1 MDGKVFYINFY
12 DGENLNKSDDMIL
25 NMAAKWNKK
34 KMACEE
40 DDDDDVSEIN
50 DIYQED
56 NHVYFHTDIDRGS
69 ISQLCIL
76 LRKAEEYCMIMG
88 LRLRM
93 DTVPIYLHIYSNGG
107 CIYSAFSAMDLIRSL
122 KVPVYSVI
130 EGATA
135 SAGTLISMICEKR
148 MIRPLGHM
156 LIHQLRSACWGKMSE
171 MTDEYN
177 NLKGLMKTVRDLYL
191 QHTKLSLKKL
201 NELLHQDIWLDAKQ
215 SIAFGLA
222 DEIYH

>member
-1 MDGKVFYINFY
+1 
-12 DGENLNKSDDMIL
+12 MIVS
-25 NMAAKWNKK
+25 MAAKWNKK
-34 KMACEE
+34 KMEREDE
-40 DDDDDVSEIN
+40 DDGYADQTD

-56 NHVYFHTDIDRGS
+56 NHIYFHTDIDRNS
-69 ISQLCIL
+69 IARLSIL
-76 LRKAEEYCMIMG
+76 LRKAEEYCIIMG

-107 CIYSAFSAMDLIRSL
+107 CIYSAFSAMDLIQSL

-148 MIRPLGHM
+148 LIRPLGHM
-156 LIHQLRSACWGKMSE
+156 LIHQLSSACWGKMSE

-177 NLKGLMKTVRDLYL
+177 NLKGLMKTIRDLYL
-191 QHTKLSLKKL
+191 QHTKLSSKKL
-201 NELLHQDIWLDAKQ
+201 NELLRQDIWLDATQ
-215 SIAFGLA
+215 SITYGLA
-222 DEIYH
+222 DEIYN

>member
-1 MDGKVFYINFY
+1 M
-12 DGENLNKSDDMIL
+12 
-25 NMAAKWNKK
+25 
-34 KMACEE
+34 
-40 DDDDDVSEIN
+40 
-50 DIYQED
+50 
-56 NHVYFHTDIDRGS
+56 
-69 ISQLCIL
+69 
-76 LRKAEEYCMIMG
+76 RKAEEYSIIMG

-148 MIRPLGHM
+148 LIRPLGHM
-156 LIHQLRSACWGKMSE
+156 LIHQLSSACWGKMSE

-177 NLKGLMKTVRDLYL
+177 NLKGLMKTIRDLYL

-215 SIAFGLA
+215 SITYGLA
-222 DEIYH
+222 DEIYN

>member
-1 MDGKVFYINFY
+1 
-12 DGENLNKSDDMIL
+12 
-25 NMAAKWNKK
+25 MAAKWNKK
-34 KMACEE
+34 KMERE
-40 DDDDDVSEIN
+40 DDDEYVDQVN

-56 NHVYFHTDIDRGS
+56 NHIYFHTDIDRNS
-69 ISQLCIL
+69 ISRLSIL
-76 LRKAEEYCMIMG
+76 LRKAEEYCIIMG

-93 DTVPIYLHIYSNGG
+93 DAIPIYLHIYSNGG

-148 MIRPLGHM
+148 LIRPLGHM
-156 LIHQLRSACWGKMSE
+156 LIHQLSSACWGKMSE

-177 NLKGLMKTVRDLYL
+177 NLKGLMKTIRDLYL
-191 QHTKLSLKKL
+191 QHTKMSSKKL
-201 NELLHQDIWLDAKQ
+201 NELLQQDIWLDATH
-215 SIAFGLA
+215 GLA
-222 DEIYH
+222 DEIYN

>member
-1 MDGKVFYINFY
+1 
-12 DGENLNKSDDMIL
+12 
-25 NMAAKWNKK
+25 MAAKWNKK
-34 KMACEE
+34 KLERTE
-40 DDDDDVSEIN
+40 DDDEAVYETD
-50 DIYQED
+50 DIYRED
-56 NHVYFHTDIDRGS
+56 NHIYFYTDIERNA
-69 ISQLCIL
+69 ISRLNIL
-76 LRKAEEYCMIMG
+76 LRKAEEYCVTMG

-93 DTVPIYLHIYSNGG
+93 DTIPIYLHIYSNGG
-107 CIYSAFSAMDLIRSL
+107 CIYSAFSVMDLIRSL

-148 MIRPLGHM
+148 LIRPLGHM
-156 LIHQLRSACWGKMSE
+156 LIHQLSSACWGKMSE

-177 NLKGLMKTVRDLYL
+177 NLKGLMKTIRDLYL

-215 SIAFGLA
+215 SIVYGLA
-222 DEIYH
+222 DEIYN

>member
-1 MDGKVFYINFY
+1 
-12 DGENLNKSDDMIL
+12 
-25 NMAAKWNKK
+25 MAAKWNKK
-34 KMACEE
+34 KMMSVDDE
-40 DDDDDVSEIN
+40 DNNVNEID
-50 DIYQED
+50 DIYRED
-56 NHVYFHTDIDRGS
+56 NHIYFHTDIDRNS
-69 ISQLCIL
+69 ISRLSIL
-76 LRKAEEYCMIMG
+76 LREAEEYCILMG

-93 DTVPIYLHIYSNGG
+93 DTIPIYLHIYSNGG

-148 MIRPLGHM
+148 LIRPLGHM
-156 LIHQLRSACWGKMSE
+156 LIHQLSSACWGKMSE

-177 NLKGLMKTVRDLYL
+177 NLKGLMKTIRDLYL

-215 SIAFGLA
+215 SISFGLA
-222 DEIYH
+222 DEIYN

>member
-1 MDGKVFYINFY
+1 
-12 DGENLNKSDDMIL
+12 MISS
-25 NMAAKWNKK
+25 MAAKWNKK
-34 KMACEE
+34 KMVHE
-40 DDDDDVSEIN
+40 DDEDDYANETN
-50 DIYQED
+50 DIYRED
-56 NHVYFHTDIDRGS
+56 NHVYFQTDIDRNS
-69 ISQLCIL
+69 ISRLNIL
-76 LRKAEEYCMIMG
+76 LRIAEEYCIVTG
-88 LRLRM
+88 HRLRL
-93 DTVPIYLHIYSNGG
+93 DTIPIYLHIYSNGG
-107 CIYSAFSAMDLIRSL
+107 CIYSAFSAMDLIQSL

-148 MIRPLGHM
+148 LIRPLGHM
-156 LIHQLRSACWGKMSE
+156 LIHQLSSACWGKMSE

-177 NLKGLMKTVRDLYL
+177 NLKGLMKTIRDLYL

-222 DEIYH
+222 DEIYK